1 MRDRT
6 KLHPKLQKKLSELEN
21 ACKKAGLKIQITE
34 CVRTVAEQDALY
46 AQGRTKP
53 GVKVT
58 NAPGYSYSSHH
69 MWGTAFDFCR
79 ADGKGA
85 YYDKDG
91 FFTKVGKI
99 GKSLGLEWGGDWK
112 SPVDKPHF
120 QLPDWGSTTK
130 QLKAIY
136 GTPDKFMKTWSTKSD
151 GPKTDKAEDV
161 KMKTIK
167 AGAKGDVVK
176 VWQIIVGLPPGGVFD
191 TKTERATKDFQR
203 KHNLTVDGIV
213 GDKSWN
219 AGLKSL

>member
-6 KLHPKLQKKLSELEN
+6 KLHPKLQKKLSELES

-34 CVRTVAEQDALY
+34 CVRTVSEQDALY

-112 SPVDKPHF
+112 SLVDKPHF
-120 QLPDWGSTTK
+120 QLPDWGSTPAM
-130 QLKAIY
+130 LKKLY
-136 GTPDKFMKTWSTKSD
+136 GTPERFFATWKSD
-151 GPKTDKAEDV
+151 EDIN
-161 KMKTIK
+161 MKTIK
-167 AGAKGDVVK
+167 KGSTGKAVK
-176 VWQIIVGLPPGGVFD
+176 VWQLIVGVSTDGDFGSA
-191 TKTERATKDFQR
+191 TESATKKFQ
-203 KHNLTVDGIV
+203 KAHGLTADGIV
-213 GDKSWN
+213 GNKTWK
-219 AGLKSL
+219 AGLESL

>member
-6 KLHPKLQKKLSELEN
+6 KLHPKLQKLMDKHIKE
-21 ACKKAGLKIQITE
+21 CKKQGLIIGIGE
-34 CVRTVAEQDALY
+34 CVRTTAEQDALY

-53 GVKVT
+53 GAKVT
-58 NAPGYSYSSHH
+58 NAPGYSYSSMHQ
-69 MWGTAFDFCR
+69 WGCAYDTYR
-79 ADGKGA
+79 NDGKGA
-85 YYDKDG
+85 FDNSDG
-91 FFTKVGKI
+91 FFDKVGKI
-99 GKSLGLEWGGDWK
+99 GQKIGLEWGGSWK

-167 AGAKGDVVK
+167 AGAKGDAVK
-176 VWQIIVGLPPGGVFD
+176 VWQIIVGVYPDGVFG
-191 TKTERATKDFQR
+191 TKTERATKEFQR

-213 GDKSWN
+213 GDKSWS

>member
-6 KLHPKLQKKLSELEN
+6 KLHPKLQKLMEKHISE
-21 ACKKAGLKIQITE
+21 CKKQGLIIGIGE

-53 GVKVT
+53 GAKVT
-58 NAPGYSYSSHH
+58 NAPGYSYSSCHQ
-69 MWGTAFDFCR
+69 WGIAYDVYRNDGNGAFNNN
-79 ADGKGA
+79 
-85 YYDKDG
+85 DG
-91 FFTKVGKI
+91 FFDKIGKI
-99 GKSLGLEWGGDWK
+99 GRKIGLEWGGDWK

-151 GPKTDKAEDV
+151 SPKTDKAEDV

-176 VWQIIVGLPPGGVFD
+176 IWQIIVGLPPGGVFD

-203 KHNLTVDGIV
+203 KQNLTVDGIV
-213 GDKSWN
+213 GDKSWS